1 MPDKNGNRAVWE
13 SASLK
18 HVMEYDDL
26 LEQARAERLIGAEG
40 AVLTPVLAGG
50 RVHVVHLQSGHGVD
64 DHALLKAGARSVL
77 GVDYSTVAATAA
89 QRRAADLRAACQY
102 IVASIPPVPLR
113 SGCADVIY
121 TGKGALIWIVDL
133 AAWAA
138 EVVRLLHPGGHLFVL
153 ESHPLVP
160 LWSWDEDEVRLRQD
174 RSYFMR
180 SFVNDTFP
188 AGGAVEQHR
197 TLAEIVMT
205 IEGAGLQ
212 ILHLAEHP
220 EPFWRPGSLD
230 AAAWRGQLPNTFTLL
245 ARRG

>member
-1 MPDKNGNRAVWE
+1 
-13 SASLK
+13 
-18 HVMEYDDL
+18 
-26 LEQARAERLIGAEG
+26 
-40 AVLTPVLAGG
+40 
-50 RVHVVHLQSGHGVD
+50 
-64 DHALLKAGARSVL
+64 
-77 GVDYSTVAATAA
+77 
-89 QRRAADLRAACQY
+89 
-102 IVASIPPVPLR
+102 
-113 SGCADVIY
+113 
-121 TGKGALIWIVDL
+121 
-133 AAWAA
+133 
-138 EVVRLLHPGGHLFVL
+138 
-153 ESHPLVP
+153 VP